1 VKSHSNTMLCCSL
14 LFSTTAW
21 LLVPGFVLAEEPV
34 VPETGQRVQ
43 PSTLS
48 DAPKPDP
55 TPAVAP
61 LAAPSL
67 TLERRV
73 HFLAPDGA
81 DIVVEA
87 GTYAV
92 AVAEHSGIALT
103 AEGQPATVID
113 ASPVKHREAVEKPM
127 ALTVP
132 DENTDLVH
140 VVVLLPEGGAL
151 DAVGSLSGTRTRG
164 VNPALLSASQI
175 QLAVSKQAPVAG
187 IRAPTD
193 FDLAYR
199 YAPIHYQDTD
209 STNYKA
215 DYITRFDYDGNMIAT
230 DNWENL
236 TRFPLIAH
244 AYYSVVETCTHWFI
258 AYGFFHPRD
267 WTDSSFDQEHEN
279 DMEGELTIVRKD
291 GTPYGRLEGMV
302 TVFHN
307 DFYSFV
313 PSGSQ
318 LQNGHENI
326 DGTLTFRQHDGAWH
340 PLTVQQAKGHGL
352 KAFPFTSDFHG
363 NSNEDGVIYFPNR
376 IIGGI
381 PGSGNDRQVPYMLL
395 DFFASNGLWQR
406 QLGEAPLSRDQSQ
419 TFARWGAFKGDKG
432 GGCGNGVTVEC
443 STDSPHPPWGWDDQ
457 DDGPSYV
464 GEMAL
469 DPAHLTAHYFGN
481 VGNFSLKYVRNR
493 YIADLKAHGYRH
505 GNVPR
510 GWSKETKLPSGQ
522 TVIADDRT
530 DRINLDELYTRLT
543 TTCP

>member
-1 VKSHSNTMLCCSL
+1 MNLSRMRLRCSL
-14 LFSTTAW
+14 ALVMMW
-21 LLVPGFVLAEEPV
+21 LLMPGVGLAEEPV
-34 VPETGQRVQ
+34 VPETTEQA
-43 PSTLS
+43 PPTHS
-48 DAPKPDP
+48 DAKVASESARGIP
-55 TPAVAP
+55 TM
-61 LAAPSL
+61 PSL

-73 HFLAPDGA
+73 HFLAPDGT
-81 DIVVEA
+81 DVVVEA
-87 GTYAV
+87 GTYTADTSQTSQITLT
-92 AVAEHSGIALT
+92 AQGQASIALEAQT
-103 AEGQPATVID
+103 
-113 ASPVKHREAVEKPM
+113 VKHDERIDQPI
-127 ALTVP
+127 ALAVP
-132 DENTDLVH
+132 DENMDLVH
-140 VVVLLPEGGAL
+140 AVVVLPEGRAL
-151 DAVGSLSGTRTRG
+151 DAVGSLSGTRARG

-175 QLAVSKQAPVAG
+175 QLAVLKQAPVVG
-187 IRAPTD
+187 IRGPTD
-193 FDLAYR
+193 YDLAYR

-209 STNYKA
+209 STNYRA

-236 TRFPLIAH
+236 TRFPLAAH

-279 DMEGELTIVRKD
+279 DMEGQLTIVRKD

-313 PSGSQ
+313 PAGSQ

-326 DGTLTFRQHDGAWH
+326 DGTLTLQQHDGAWH

-363 NSNEDGVIYFPNR
+363 KPNEDGIIYFPSR
-376 IIGGI
+376 SRAEI
-381 PGSGNDRQVPYMLL
+381 PQSGNDRQVDYMLI
-395 DFFASNGLWQR
+395 DFFASNGLWQQ
-406 QLGEAPLSRDQSQ
+406 QLSEATLSRDQAQ

-469 DPAHLTAHYFGN
+469 DPAHLTAHYFSN
-481 VGNFSLKYVRNR
+481 LGNFSTKYLRNR
-493 YIADLKAHGYRH
+493 YAADAKARGYRH

-510 GWSKETKLPSGQ
+510 GWSKEIKLATGQ
-522 TVIADDRT
+522 TVLADDRT